1 MESSAELRQS
11 KLGGVMAYIEFEEG
25 SEDFDIIVATLDGLN
40 QLGTDWDDLLN
51 LTLLASAYCGQ
62 MAEISPDEYMEIIS
76 SIRVTEDGL
85 YGEA

>member
-1 MESSAELRQS
+1 MESSAKLWQVE
-11 KLGGVMAYIEFEEG
+11 LGGVMAYIEFEDD

-40 QLGTDWDDLLN
+40 QLGTEWDDLLN

>member
-1 MESSAELRQS
+1 
-11 KLGGVMAYIEFEEG
+11 MAYIEFEED
-25 SEDFDIIVATLDGLN
+25 SDDFDILIATLDGLN
-40 QLGTDWDDLLN
+40 ELGTDWDDLLN

-76 SIRVTEDGL
+76 SIRVTEDGI

>member
-1 MESSAELRQS
+1 MP
-11 KLGGVMAYIEFEEG
+11 YIEFEEDT
-25 SEDFDIIVATLDGLN
+25 EDFDIIVATLEGLN
-40 QLGTDWDDLLN
+40 ELGTDWGDLLN

-62 MAEISPDEYMEIIS
+62 MAEISPDEYMQIVS

>member
-1 MESSAELRQS
+1 MEPTN
-11 KLGGVMAYIEFEEG
+11 KLWQIGLGCVVAYIEFEDDTD
-25 SEDFDIIVATLDGLN
+25 DFDILVATLEGLN
-40 QLGTDWDDLLN
+40 ELGTDWDDLLN

-76 SIRVTEDGL
+76 SIRVTEDGI

>member
-1 MESSAELRQS
+1 MESSLELWKG
-11 KLGGVMAYIEFEEG
+11 KLGGIMAYIEFEDD
-25 SEDFDIIVATLDGLN
+25 SDDFDIIMATLDGLN
-40 QLGTDWDDLLN
+40 ELGTEWDDLLN

-76 SIRVTEDGL
+76 SIRVTDDGV

>member
-1 MESSAELRQS
+1 MESSIELQQIE
-11 KLGGVMAYIEFEEG
+11 LGGIMAYIEFEEDTD
-25 SEDFDIIVATLDGLN
+25 DFDILVATLDGLN
-40 QLGTDWDDLLN
+40 GLGTDWDDLLN

-76 SIRVTEDGL
+76 SIRVTEDGI

>member
-1 MESSAELRQS
+1 MS
-11 KLGGVMAYIEFEEG
+11 YIDFEENG
-25 SEDFDIIVATLDGLN
+25 DDFGILIATLEELN

-62 MAEISPDEYMEIIS
+62 MAEITPDEYMEIIS
-76 SIRVTEDGL
+76 SIRVTEDGN

>member
-1 MESSAELRQS
+1 MEQVNKLRESELGR
-11 KLGGVMAYIEFEEG
+11 LMAYIEFEEDTD
-25 SEDFDIIVATLDGLN
+25 DFDILVATLDGLN
-40 QLGTDWDDLLN
+40 GLGTDWDDLLN

-76 SIRVTEDGL
+76 SIRVTEDGI